1 MLGLVIGVA
10 AVPHDNASAAALGGL
25 TSASLLGQSFL
36 VGAVLATFDQ
46 PAGTSLATTSDS
58 CGNAWHVLG
67 GTITIGNGTAVSASA
82 GLVTASVPLC
92 NGGTNPNEEVG
103 GDIHSSGASNFGLV
117 LNAQTGGRASTAAV
131 YSNKAG
137 GSLSIQR
144 VASDG
149 TVTVWATATGTGG
162 GNTPRFLRFSYI
174 NGIYQASI
182 NNVVLL
188 TYTVTAAEKIAV
200 EANNELGLI
209 SVSDTRSTFDNLQ
222 SYSR

>member
-1 MLGLVIGVA
+1 MLGLCVGFA
-10 AVPHDNASAAALGGL
+10 AIPHDNVFASTLGGL
-25 TSASLLGQSFL
+25 RTASLLGQNFM

-46 PAGTSLATTSDS
+46 PSGTNLATTSDT

-67 GTITIGNGTAVSASA
+67 GTITIGSGTAVSAST

-103 GDIHSSGASNFGLV
+103 GDIHSSGSSTFGLV
-117 LNAQTGGRASTAAV
+117 LNAQPGGRASTAAV
-131 YSNKAG
+131 YSNASA
-137 GSLSIQR
+137 GSLRIQR
-144 VASDG
+144 VAADG
-149 TVTVWATATGTGG
+149 TVTVWATISGTGG

-174 NGIYQASI
+174 NGTYQASI

-188 TYTVTAAEKIAV
+188 TYAVTAAEKIIV